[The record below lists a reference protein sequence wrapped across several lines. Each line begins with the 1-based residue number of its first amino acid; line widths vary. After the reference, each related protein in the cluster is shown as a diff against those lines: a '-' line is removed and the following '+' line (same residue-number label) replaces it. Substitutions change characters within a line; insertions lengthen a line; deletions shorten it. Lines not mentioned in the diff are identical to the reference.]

1 MNAPFDDLSV
11 RVVRWWVRRYTA
23 GLDGA
28 TAATRHAEIDSD
40 LAEHAQSRRSA
51 GWSASRI
58 VRERIRR
65 TFAGIPADI
74 GWRCDRLHSHP
85 RHTRTTTFVGSVA
98 TVTELALAAY
108 FISFAAYLLGTTGLA
123 DQQLLGRSPLHGF
136 EHYANEAGSATAG
149 LIVGSLG
156 LILAA
161 AALFRPIS
169 PIASNALSIPIAT
182 LAVMFF
188 WMGVW
193 PLGAIVLVS
202 SGIDLAV
209 RAQPPPRP

>member
-85 RHTRTTTFVGSVA
+85 RHTRTTTLLGSVA
-98 TVTELALAAY
+98 TVAQLALAAY
-108 FISFAAYLLGTTGLA
+108 FISFAAYLLGSAGLA
-123 DQQLLGRSPLHGF
+123 DQRVLGRSPLRGF
-136 EHYANEAGSATAG
+136 DYYANETGAATAG
-149 LIVGSLG
+149 LIVGLLG
-156 LILAA
+156 LVLAA
-161 AALFRPIS
+161 AALARPVS
-169 PIASNALSIPIAT
+169 PIGSNAITLPIAMPSV
-182 LAVMFF
+182 LFF

-193 PLGAIVLVS
+193 PLGCIVLVV
-202 SGIDLAV
+202 SGIDLAM
-209 RAQPPPRP
+209 RAHAPATP